1 VYCLERIYSNIEGVF
16 AQKIISIVLSQFG
29 HMLENALR
37 ELFKVAF
44 LGSEVIFSGV
54 LKVYAWILAIRQ
66 WLCYLLTVTS
76 TAC

>member
-1 VYCLERIYSNIEGVF
+1 
-16 AQKIISIVLSQFG
+16 
-29 HMLENALR
+29 
-37 ELFKVAF
+37 VAF